1 MTDMVLCVDDDANLL
16 EGLKRQLRKQF
27 TLETALSG
35 EDGLAVLK
43 EQGPLAV
50 VVSDMRMPGM
60 NGARFLAQVRELAPD
75 TVRILLTGQADIQ
88 DAIVAVNEGNI
99 FRFLTKPCPPE
110 VLSNALQAALQQYH
124 LITAER
130 TLLEQTLR
138 GSVKV
143 LTDVLGLINPVA
155 FGRATRL
162 KRYVLHIA
170 RHLDLSDVWRF
181 ELAAMLCQLGCVTLP
196 PEILEK
202 VHAGQPL
209 TVEEQRMYANHPAVS
224 HELIRHIP
232 RLEVVAEMI
241 AHQQESYTNDEA
253 SHTAQERDQILLGA
267 HILKVVLDFDRLM
280 LRGMSHHDAVVDL
293 LQHADAYGIVAA
305 LQDMELEEAEAVAQ
319 LVTVRDLYPGM
330 VLDENIRAKT
340 GLLVIAKGH
349 EVTYAMMERLR
360 SYAKRVPLVEP
371 FRVLLPPR
379 HVVK

>member
-1 MTDMVLCVDDDANLL
+1 MTDMILCVDDDANLL
-16 EGLKRQLRKQF
+16 DGLKRQLRKQF

-35 EDGLAVLK
+35 EAGLVLLK

-60 NGARFLAQVRELAPD
+60 NGARFLAQVRALAPD
-75 TVRILLTGQADIQ
+75 TVRILLTGQTDIQ
-88 DAIVAVNEGNI
+88 DAIAAVNEGNI

-110 VLSNALQAALQQYH
+110 VLASALQAALQQYH

-170 RHLDLSDVWRF
+170 RHLELSDVWRF

-196 PEILEK
+196 AEILDK
-202 VHAGQPL
+202 VNAGQPL
-209 TVEEQRMYANHPAVS
+209 TVEEQRLYANHPAVG

-232 RLEVVAEMI
+232 RLEAVAEMI
-241 AHQQESYTNDEA
+241 AHQQQPYTHGGA
-253 SHTAQERDQILLGA
+253 LQTVQERDEVVIGA
-267 HILKVVLDFDRLM
+267 HILRVVLDFDRLVS
-280 LRGMSHHDAVVDL
+280 RGMSHHDAVVAL
-293 LQHADAYGIVAA
+293 LQQPDIYGIVAA

-319 LVTVRDLYPGM
+319 LLTVRDLYPGM
-330 VLDENIRAKT
+330 VLDENIRTKT
-340 GLLVIAKGH
+340 GLLVIARGH

-371 FRVLLPPR
+371 FRVLIPR
-379 HVVK
+379 QHVVK

>member
-1 MTDMVLCVDDDANLL
+1 MTDMILCVDDDANLL

-35 EDGLAVLK
+35 EAGLAVLK
-43 EQGPLAV
+43 AQGPFAV

-75 TVRILLTGQADIQ
+75 TVRMLLTGQAGIQ
-88 DAIVAVNEGNI
+88 DAIAAVNEGNI

-110 VLSNALQAALQQYH
+110 VLASALQAALQQYH

-170 RHLDLSDVWRF
+170 RHLDLSDVWCF

-196 PEILEK
+196 PEILKK
-202 VHAGQPL
+202 VNAGQPL
-209 TVEEQRMYANHPAVS
+209 TVEEQRMYANHPAVGY
-224 HELIRHIP
+224 ELIRHIP
-232 RLEVVAEMI
+232 RLEVVAEII
-241 AHQQESYTNDEA
+241 ARQQEPYRNDEEL
-253 SHTAQERDQILLGA
+253 HTAQERDQILLGA
-267 HILKVVLDFDRLM
+267 HILKVVLDFDRLVS
-280 LRGMSHHDAVVDL
+280 RGMSHHDAVVEL
-293 LQHADAYGIVAA
+293 LQHADTYGIVAA

-319 LVTVRDLYPGM
+319 LVTVRGLYPGM

-371 FRVLLPPR
+371 FRVLLPR
-379 HVVK
+379 QHIVK

>member
-1 MTDMVLCVDDDANLL
+1 MTDMILCVDDDANLL
-16 EGLKRQLRKQF
+16 DGLKRQLRKQF

-35 EDGLAVLK
+35 EAGLVVLK
-43 EQGPLAV
+43 EQGPAAV

-60 NGARFLAQVRELAPD
+60 NGARFLAQVRALAPD
-75 TVRILLTGQADIQ
+75 TVRILLTGQTDIQ
-88 DAIVAVNEGNI
+88 DAIAAVNEGNI

-110 VLSNALQAALQQYH
+110 VLASALQAALQQYH

-170 RHLDLSDVWRF
+170 RHLELSDVWRF

-196 PEILEK
+196 AEILDK
-202 VHAGQPL
+202 VNAGQPL
-209 TVEEQRMYANHPAVS
+209 TVEEQRMYANHPAVG

-232 RLEVVAEMI
+232 RLEAVAEMI
-241 AHQQESYTNDEA
+241 AHQQKPYTHGGA
-253 SHTAQERDQILLGA
+253 LQTVQERDEVMMGA
-267 HILKVVLDFDRLM
+267 HILRVVLDFDRLVS
-280 LRGMSHHDAVVDL
+280 LGMSHHDAVVEL
-293 LQHADAYGIVAA
+293 LQQPDIYGIVAA

-319 LVTVRDLYPGM
+319 LLTVRDLYPGM
-330 VLDENIRAKT
+330 VLDENIRTKA
-340 GLLVIAKGH
+340 GLLVIARGH

-360 SYAKRVPLVEP
+360 SYAKRVPIVEP
-371 FRVLLPPR
+371 FRVLIPR
-379 HVVK
+379 QHLVK

>member
-1 MTDMVLCVDDDANLL
+1 MTETILCVDDDANLL

-35 EDGLAVLK
+35 EAGLAVLK
-43 EQGPLAV
+43 AQGPLAV

-60 NGARFLAQVRELAPD
+60 NGAQFLAQVRELAPD
-75 TVRILLTGQADIQ
+75 TVRILLTGQTDIQ
-88 DAIVAVNEGNI
+88 DAIAAVNEGNI
-99 FRFLTKPCPPE
+99 FRFLTKPCSPE
-110 VLSNALQAALQQYH
+110 VLASALQAALQQYR
-124 LITAER
+124 LVTAER

-143 LTDVLGLINPVA
+143 LTDVLGLVNPVA

-170 RHLDLSDVWRF
+170 RHLHLSDVWRF
-181 ELAAMLCQLGCVTLP
+181 ELAALLCQLGCVTLP
-196 PEILEK
+196 PELLKK
-202 VHAGQPL
+202 VHAGQAL
-209 TVEEQRMYANHPAVS
+209 SVEEQRMYAHHPMVGY
-224 HELIRHIP
+224 ELIRHIP

-241 AHQQESYTNDEA
+241 ARQQEPYAHREA
-253 SHTAQERDQILLGA
+253 LQTVQERDQVLMGA
-267 HILKVVLDFDRLM
+267 HILKVVLDFDGLVA
-280 LRGMSHHDAVVDL
+280 RGMSHHDAVVAL
-293 LQHADAYGIVAA
+293 SQHADAYGMVAA
-305 LQDMELEEAEAVAQ
+305 LRDMELEETETVAQ

-330 VLDENIRAKT
+330 ILDENIRAKT

-371 FRVLLPPR
+371 FRVLLPR
-379 HVVK
+379 QHVVK